1 MTFVPSTYLALP
13 ASGGCQCGAV
23 RYQITE
29 APVDASYCHCRM
41 CQRATGGPFGVYATV
56 KRSAFSWTQ
65 GQASFF
71 DSSSVARRGF
81 CNKCGT
87 PLTFEY
93 VEKGFMSFTIGSF
106 DEPDSLPPASHVG
119 CESQVSWLHI
129 ADDLPKETT
138 AHGPGSPTEGMTN
151 YQSK

>member
-23 RYQITE
+23 RYEITE
-29 APVDASYCHCRM
+29 APIDTNYCHCRM
-41 CQRATGGPFGVYATV
+41 CQRATGGPFGAYATV
-56 KRSAFSWTQ
+56 KRTAFSWT
-65 GQASFF
+65 GEPSFF

-81 CNKCGT
+81 CAKCGT
-87 PLTFEY
+87 PLSFEY
-93 VEKGFMSFTIGSF
+93 KDSPNISFTVGSF
-106 DEPDSLPPASHVG
+106 DEPDSVPPHSHQG

-129 ADDLPKETT
+129 ADDLPKDTT
-138 AHGPGSPTEGMTN
+138 PFGAGAPTDGMEN